1 MEKEGQEIAASD
13 GGKGPAEQHAIDVGH
28 VVQHGDGKGE
38 DDIEKE
44 RVAVVEDVQT
54 KKKSSRRVAA
64 LDAFRGLTIVVRT
77 HIYTAHKSTFFCF
90 YLFRKKF
97 DFCFLAYICTISF

>member
-28 VVQHGDGKGE
+28 VVQHGDGKCE
-38 DDIEKE
+38 DGIEKE

-54 KKKSSRRVAA
+54 KNKSSRRVAA

-77 HIYTAHKSTFFCF
+77 HIYIHSTQIYFFCF
-90 YLFRKKF
+90 IYSEKSSILFPG
-97 DFCFLAYICTISF
+97 ICTIS

>member
-38 DDIEKE
+38 DGIEKE

-77 HIYTAHKSTFFCF
+77 HIYTVHKSTFFF
-90 YLFRKKF
+90 VFIYSEKSSILFPGI
-97 DFCFLAYICTISF
+97 YMHY